1 MQATEAAADDL
12 LPSGELVFK
21 PRTALQRFG
30 TSLKLLRALPWRR
43 FKKGSVL
50 TLEASLP
57 LALYSGAVPGW
68 YMSMCSEICYLSVF

>member
-1 MQATEAAADDL
+1 MHVTSAQAPEAAAEEP

-30 TSLKLLRALPWRR
+30 TSLKLIRALPWRR

-57 LALYSGAVPGW
+57 LAAPCTVQQCMSVP
-68 YMSMCSEICYLSVF
+68 